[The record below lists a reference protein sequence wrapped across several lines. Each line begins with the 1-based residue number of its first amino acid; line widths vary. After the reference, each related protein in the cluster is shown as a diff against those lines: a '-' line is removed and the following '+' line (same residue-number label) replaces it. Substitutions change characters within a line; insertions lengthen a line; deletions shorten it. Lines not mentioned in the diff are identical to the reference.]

1 MLTAKQIVEKGIIFM
16 NPKYMDPS
24 KNEYGLKLEL
34 EPAQIGIDLHMVSMA
49 RVVGK
54 GYIPL
59 KGNFN
64 TWSNIHYRSYKFN
77 KRSYRNV
84 L

>member
-34 EPAQIGIDLHMVSMA
+34 EPAQIGIDLHMV
-49 RVVGK
+49 
-54 GYIPL
+54 
-59 KGNFN
+59 N
-64 TWSNIHYRSYKFN
+64 TS
-77 KRSYRNV
+77 
-84 L
+84 